1 MGWTS
6 KASISETGR
15 LHCDIPRCTKADTGW
30 LKGSII
36 FYKAGRSR
44 KHCRAESMLGKSEK
58 REEKQPITW
67 SSCMTRAGA
76 ARRHTA
82 HHLSEITA
90 ATLELIWDWSRS
102 QFVFVNPK
110 HQAGGGEARVSLT
123 FDLRGRLRVNAGYS
137 SVIRDF
143 IRYYL
148 SCPAAR
154 PPSQSSS

>member
-6 KASISETGR
+6 KAPISETGR

-44 KHCRAESMLGKSEK
+44 KHCRAESMLGKSEA
-58 REEKQPITW
+58 RGETANHLVVLRDTSRSSEETYSTSFIRDY
-67 SSCMTRAGA
+67 SSYTRANLG
-76 ARRHTA
+76 
-82 HHLSEITA
+82 
-90 ATLELIWDWSRS
+90 LIPLTICLREPEGPSGR
-102 QFVFVNPK
+102 
-110 HQAGGGEARVSLT
+110 GEARVSLM
-123 FDLRGRLRVNAGYS
+123 FDLRGRLTVNAGYS

>member
-6 KASISETGR
+6 KAPISETGR

-44 KHCRAESMLGKSEK
+44 KHCRAESMLGKSEA
-58 REEKQPITW
+58 RGETANHLVVLRDTSRSSEETYSTSFIRDY
-67 SSCMTRAGA
+67 SSYTRANLG
-76 ARRHTA
+76 
-82 HHLSEITA
+82 
-90 ATLELIWDWSRS
+90 LIPLTICLRE
-102 QFVFVNPK
+102 PEGL
-110 HQAGGGEARVSLT
+110 GGRGEARVSLT
-123 FDLRGRLRVNAGYS
+123 FDLRGRLTVNAGYS

>member
-6 KASISETGR
+6 KAPISETGR

-44 KHCRAESMLGKSEK
+44 KHCRAESMLGKSEA
-58 REEKQPITW
+58 RGETANHLVVLRDTSRSSEETYSTSFIRDY
-67 SSCMTRAGA
+67 SSYTRANLG
-76 ARRHTA
+76 
-82 HHLSEITA
+82 
-90 ATLELIWDWSRS
+90 LIPLTICLRE
-102 QFVFVNPK
+102 PE
-110 HQAGGGEARVSLT
+110 APGGRGEARVSLT
-123 FDLRGRLRVNAGYS
+123 FDLRGRLTVNAGNS

>member
-6 KASISETGR
+6 KAPISETGR

-44 KHCRAESMLGKSEK
+44 KHCRAESMLGKSEA
-58 REEKQPITW
+58 RGETANHLVVLRDTSRSSEETYSTSFIRDY
-67 SSCMTRAGA
+67 SSYTRANLGLIPLTICLREPEGPG
-76 ARRHTA
+76 RR
-82 HHLSEITA
+82 
-90 ATLELIWDWSRS
+90 
-102 QFVFVNPK
+102 
-110 HQAGGGEARVSLT
+110 GEARVSLT
-123 FDLRGRLRVNAGYS
+123 FDLRGRLTVNAGYS